1 MKTKGKA
8 WHLVVTVL
16 LILAFVYTAFFG
28 VSAKYGDVTTT
39 YIKGAK
45 DIRFGVDIKGG
56 VNVTFVP
63 SEDYDAT
70 EEQLEAAQLVIENR
84 LVALN
89 VTDYELYVDP
99 SSDSLILEFPWQ
111 SGETDF
117 DPEAAIEEI
126 GTTAYL
132 TFREGSSA
140 DGDLILDGSMIESAA
155 AQYGPVT
162 SGGASEYY
170 VSLKFT
176 DEGAKAFGE
185 ATTRLAASN
194 GTISIWLDDE
204 NVSTATVNA
213 AITDGEAII
222 TSSASNPFT
231 QDAVV
236 KMARQINSGAL
247 PFALK
252 VDSYSTVSPSLGEN
266 SLSAMVLAG
275 VIAFA
280 LIVVF
285 MTVLYRLPG
294 FLACIALAGQVAA
307 TLAFVSG
314 YFSVFESFTLTLP
327 GIAGIILAIGMG
339 VDANVITAERIKE
352 ELKNGKSLDG
362 ALKSGF
368 ARGLTPIIDGNVTI
382 VIVAIVLMGAFGP
395 SDGLFA
401 KALHFVFFAFGPST
415 AGTIYAF
422 GYTLLTGVLLNFV
435 FGVFATR
442 VMIRG
447 AASIKALRNPWL
459 YGAAKLGKDETEKK
473 QINFVGLRKK
483 FLVFS
488 SCLMAAIV
496 LCAVVFGV
504 HLDTEFTGGAMITL
518 SYDGSFEM
526 AQVQQTASDA
536 LENTG
541 LTPIIDGNVTIVIVA
556 IVLMGAFGPSDGLF
570 AKALHFVFFA
580 FGPSTAGT
588 IYAFG
593 YTLLTGVLLNFVFG
607 VFATRVMIRG
617 AASIKALRNPW
628 LYGAVKPGKEVKEK
642 KPIDFVGLRK
652 RFLTISTCLMA
663 AIILCA
669 AVFGVR
675 LDTEFTGGAMITLSY
690 QGEISTSEVQ
700 KTASTALENN
710 GLTLQT
716 GENVATGEQTLKI
729 SMPGNETVTTDQV
742 ENLLTSL
749 NEQYPDNAFAQLS
762 LSNVSAAM
770 GTKFLQKSLVAVV
783 FSLLLILLYIGFRFK
798 KIGGLTGGLMAVL
811 ALLNDLMVVFGT
823 FVLLRTPL
831 DGNFIAAMLTILGYS
846 INDTVVVYDRIREN
860 RALMGKKTPF
870 EELVNH
876 SVNQSAR
883 RTIITTVTTV
893 MALGVMCVVSKLYGL
908 DSIFTFAFP
917 LMMGML
923 SGVYTSLC
931 VSTSAWVLWNDRKSK
946 KAETKKA

>member
-117 DPEAAIEEI
+117 DPESAIEEI

-266 SLSAMVLAG
+266 GLSAMVLAG

-314 YFSVFESFTLTLP
+314 YFPVFESFTLTLP

-473 QINFVGLRKK
+473 QVNFVGLRKK

-541 LTPIIDGNVTIVIVA
+541 LT
-556 IVLMGAFGPSDGLF
+556 
-570 AKALHFVFFA
+570 
-580 FGPSTAGT
+580 
-588 IYAFG
+588 
-593 YTLLTGVLLNFVFG
+593 
-607 VFATRVMIRG
+607 
-617 AASIKALRNPW
+617 
-628 LYGAVKPGKEVKEK
+628 
-642 KPIDFVGLRK
+642 
-652 RFLTISTCLMA
+652 
-663 AIILCA
+663 
-669 AVFGVR
+669 
-675 LDTEFTGGAMITLSY
+675 
-690 QGEISTSEVQ
+690 
-700 KTASTALENN
+700 
-710 GLTLQT
+710 LQT
-716 GENVATGEQTLKI
+716 GENVATGDQTLKI
-729 SMPGNETVTTDQV
+729 SMPGTETVTTDQV
-742 ENLLTSL
+742 EALLDSL
-749 NEQYPDNAFAQLS
+749 NETYPDNNFAQLS

-783 FSLLLILLYIGFRFK
+783 FALVLILLYIALRFK
-798 KIGGLTGGLMAVL
+798 NIGGLTGGMMAVL
-811 ALLNDLMVVFGT
+811 ALVNDLMVVFGT

-860 RALMGKKTPF
+860 RALMGKKASF
-870 EELVNH
+870 EELVNR

-883 RTIITTVTTV
+883 RTLITTITTV
-893 MALGVMCVVSKLYGL
+893 MALGVLCIVAKLYGL

-917 LMMGML
+917 LMMGMI

-931 VSTSAWVLWNDRKSK
+931 VSTSAWMLWSERSPKSGK
-946 KAETKKA
+946 KA

>member
-117 DPEAAIEEI
+117 DPESAIQEI

-314 YFSVFESFTLTLP
+314 YFPVFESFTLTLP

-352 ELKNGKSLDG
+352 ELRSGKSLDG

-526 AQVQQTASDA
+526 AQVQQTASNA
-536 LENTG
+536 LENT
-541 LTPIIDGNVTIVIVA
+541 
-556 IVLMGAFGPSDGLF
+556 
-570 AKALHFVFFA
+570 
-580 FGPSTAGT
+580 
-588 IYAFG
+588 
-593 YTLLTGVLLNFVFG
+593 
-607 VFATRVMIRG
+607 
-617 AASIKALRNPW
+617 
-628 LYGAVKPGKEVKEK
+628 
-642 KPIDFVGLRK
+642 
-652 RFLTISTCLMA
+652 
-663 AIILCA
+663 
-669 AVFGVR
+669 
-675 LDTEFTGGAMITLSY
+675 
-690 QGEISTSEVQ
+690 
-700 KTASTALENN
+700 

-716 GENVATGEQTLKI
+716 GENVATGDQTLKI
-729 SMPGNETVTTDQV
+729 SMPGTETVTTDQV
-742 ENLLTSL
+742 EALLGSL
-749 NEQYPDNAFAQLS
+749 NETYPDNNFAQLS

-783 FSLLLILLYIGFRFK
+783 FALVLILLYIALRFK
-798 KIGGLTGGLMAVL
+798 NIGGLTGGMMAVL
-811 ALLNDLMVVFGT
+811 ALVNDLMVVFGT

-860 RALMGKKTPF
+860 RALMGKKASF
-870 EELVNH
+870 EELVNR

-883 RTIITTVTTV
+883 RTLITTITTV
-893 MALGVMCVVSKLYGL
+893 MALGVLCIVAKLYGL

-917 LMMGML
+917 LMMGMI

-931 VSTSAWVLWNDRKSK
+931 VSTSAWMLWSERSPKSGK
-946 KAETKKA
+946 KA

>member
-8 WHLVVTVL
+8 WQLVLSVVL
-16 LILAFVYTAFFG
+16 IAAFVYTAFFG
-28 VSAKYGDVTTT
+28 VAVKYGDVTTT
-39 YIKGAK
+39 YLKGAK

-63 SEDYDAT
+63 SDGYDAT
-70 EEQLEAAQLVIENR
+70 DEQLEAAQLVIENR

-89 VTDYELYVDP
+89 ITDYELYVDTDA
-99 SSDSLILEFPWQ
+99 DSLILEFPWQ

-117 DPEAAIEEI
+117 DPEAAIQEI

-140 DGDLILDGSMIESAA
+140 DGELILDGSQVQSAA
-155 AQYGPVT
+155 AQYGPV
-162 SGGASEYY
+162 SGSSSEYY
-170 VSLKFT
+170 VALTFT
-176 DEGAKAFGE
+176 DEGAKAFGD
-185 ATTRLAASN
+185 ATTKLYQSN

-213 AITDGEAII
+213 AITDGKAII

-236 KMARQINSGAL
+236 KMARQINSGSL
-247 PFALK
+247 PFALS
-252 VDSYSTVSPSLGEN
+252 VDSYSTISPSLGEN
-266 SLSAMVLAG
+266 SLAAMVLAG
-275 VIAFA
+275 LIAFA
-280 LIVVF
+280 LIVVL
-285 MTVLYRLPG
+285 MTTLYRLPG

-314 YFSVFESFTLTLP
+314 YFPVFESFTLTLP

-352 ELKNGKSLDG
+352 ELRSGKSLDG

-459 YGAAKLGKDETEKK
+459 YGADKKAPAEKK
-473 QINFVGLRKK
+473 PVDFVSLRKR
-483 FLVFS
+483 FLTIS
-488 SCLMAAIV
+488 GCLMAAIV
-496 LCAVVFGV
+496 LCAV
-504 HLDTEFTGGAMITL
+504 
-518 SYDGSFEM
+518 
-526 AQVQQTASDA
+526 
-536 LENTG
+536 
-541 LTPIIDGNVTIVIVA
+541 
-556 IVLMGAFGPSDGLF
+556 
-570 AKALHFVFFA
+570 
-580 FGPSTAGT
+580 
-588 IYAFG
+588 
-593 YTLLTGVLLNFVFG
+593 
-607 VFATRVMIRG
+607 
-617 AASIKALRNPW
+617 
-628 LYGAVKPGKEVKEK
+628 
-642 KPIDFVGLRK
+642 
-652 RFLTISTCLMA
+652 
-663 AIILCA
+663 
-669 AVFGVR
+669 VFGVR
-675 LDTEFTGGAMITLSY
+675 LDTEFTGGAMITLRYEDSFNL
-690 QGEISTSEVQ
+690 SDVQ
-700 KTASTALENN
+700 ATAAEAL
-710 GLTLQT
+710 GSKDLTLQT

-729 SMPGNETVTTDQV
+729 SMPGTETVTTDEVQT
-742 ENLLTSL
+742 LLDSL
-749 NEQYPDNAFAQLS
+749 NEQYPENAFAQLS

-770 GTKFLQKSLVAVV
+770 GTKFLQKSLVAVIFALAV
-783 FSLLLILLYIGFRFK
+783 ILLYIAFRFK
-798 KIGGLTGGLMAVL
+798 NIGGLTGGMMAVL

-860 RALMGKKTPF
+860 RTLMGKKATF

-893 MALGVMCVVSKLYGL
+893 MALAVMCIISKLYGL

-931 VSTSAWVLWNDRKSK
+931 VSTSAWVLWTERKQK
-946 KAETKKA
+946 KN

>member
-117 DPEAAIEEI
+117 DPESAIEEI

-132 TFREGSSA
+132 TFREGSSK
-140 DGDLILDGSMIESAA
+140 DGQLILDGSMIESAA

-314 YFSVFESFTLTLP
+314 YFPVFESFTLTLP

-541 LTPIIDGNVTIVIVA
+541 LT
-556 IVLMGAFGPSDGLF
+556 
-570 AKALHFVFFA
+570 
-580 FGPSTAGT
+580 
-588 IYAFG
+588 
-593 YTLLTGVLLNFVFG
+593 
-607 VFATRVMIRG
+607 
-617 AASIKALRNPW
+617 
-628 LYGAVKPGKEVKEK
+628 
-642 KPIDFVGLRK
+642 
-652 RFLTISTCLMA
+652 
-663 AIILCA
+663 
-669 AVFGVR
+669 
-675 LDTEFTGGAMITLSY
+675 
-690 QGEISTSEVQ
+690 
-700 KTASTALENN
+700 
-710 GLTLQT
+710 LQT
-716 GENVATGEQTLKI
+716 GENVATGDQTLKI
-729 SMPGNETVTTDQV
+729 SMPGTETVTTDQV
-742 ENLLTSL
+742 EALLDSL
-749 NEQYPDNAFAQLS
+749 NETYPDNNFAQLS

-783 FSLLLILLYIGFRFK
+783 FALVLILLYIALRFK
-798 KIGGLTGGLMAVL
+798 NIGGLTGGMMAVL
-811 ALLNDLMVVFGT
+811 ALVNDLMVVFGT
-823 FVLLRTPL
+823 FVLLRTAL

-860 RALMGKKTPF
+860 RTLMGKKASF

-883 RTIITTVTTV
+883 RTLITTITTV
-893 MALGVMCVVSKLYGL
+893 MALGVMCIVAKLYGL

-917 LMMGML
+917 LMMGMI

-931 VSTSAWVLWNDRKSK
+931 VSTSAWVLWSERKPK
-946 KAETKKA
+946 TKA

>member
-8 WHLVVTVL
+8 WHLVAAVL
-16 LILAFVYTAFFG
+16 LIAVFVYTAFFG
-28 VSAKYGDVTTT
+28 VYAKYGDTTTT

-63 SEDYDAT
+63 SDGYDAT

-89 VTDYELYVDP
+89 VTDYELYVDNN
-99 SSDSLILEFPWQ
+99 SDSLILEFPWQ

-117 DPEAAIEEI
+117 DPEAAIDEI

-140 DGDLILDGSMIESAA
+140 DGELILDGSMIESAA

-162 SGGASEYY
+162 SGGASEYF

-176 DEGAKAFGE
+176 DDGAKAFGD
-185 ATTRLAASN
+185 ATTRLAASK

-204 NVSTATVNA
+204 NVSTATVNS
-213 AITDGEAII
+213 AITDGSAII

-231 QDAVV
+231 QEQVI

-247 PFALK
+247 PFALT

-275 VIAFA
+275 LIAFA

-285 MTVLYRLPG
+285 MTILYRLPG
-294 FLACIALAGQVAA
+294 FLACMALAGQVAA

-314 YFSVFESFTLTLP
+314 YFPVFESFTMTLP

-382 VIVAIVLMGAFGP
+382 VIVAVVLMGAFGP

-459 YGAAKLGKDETEKK
+459 YGAEKPGKKTAEKK
-473 QINFVGLRKK
+473 PIDFVGLRKR
-483 FLVFS
+483 FLTIS
-488 SCLMAAIV
+488 TCLMAAIV

-518 SYDGSFEM
+518 SYEGSFT
-526 AQVQQTASDA
+526 TAD
-536 LENTG
+536 
-541 LTPIIDGNVTIVIVA
+541 
-556 IVLMGAFGPSDGLF
+556 
-570 AKALHFVFFA
+570 
-580 FGPSTAGT
+580 
-588 IYAFG
+588 
-593 YTLLTGVLLNFVFG
+593 
-607 VFATRVMIRG
+607 
-617 AASIKALRNPW
+617 
-628 LYGAVKPGKEVKEK
+628 
-642 KPIDFVGLRK
+642 
-652 RFLTISTCLMA
+652 
-663 AIILCA
+663 
-669 AVFGVR
+669 
-675 LDTEFTGGAMITLSY
+675 
-690 QGEISTSEVQ
+690 VQ
-700 KTASTALENN
+700 KTASAALDST

-716 GENVATGEQTLKI
+716 GENVATGDQTLKI
-729 SMPGNETVTTDQV
+729 SMPGTETVTTEQV
-742 ENLLTSL
+742 ADLLDSL
-749 NEQYPDNAFAQLS
+749 NESYPENHFEQLS

-770 GTKFLQKSLVAVV
+770 GIKFLQKSLVAVV
-783 FSLLLILLYIGFRFK
+783 FALVLILLYIALRFK
-798 KIGGLTGGLMAVL
+798 NIGGLTGGMMAVL
-811 ALLNDLMVVFGT
+811 ALVNDLMVVFGT

-860 RALMGKKTPF
+860 RTLMGKKAPF
-870 EELVNH
+870 EELVNR

-883 RTIITTVTTV
+883 RTLITTITTV
-893 MALGVMCVVSKLYGL
+893 MALGVMCVVAKLYGL

-917 LMMGML
+917 LMMGMI

-931 VSTSAWVLWNDRKSK
+931 VSTSAWVLWSERKPK
-946 KAETKKA
+946 TKA

>member
-8 WHLVVTVL
+8 WQLVLTVL
-16 LILAFVYTAFFG
+16 LIAAFVYTAFFG
-28 VSAKYGDVTTT
+28 VAVKYGDVTTT

-63 SEDYDAT
+63 SDGYDAT
-70 EEQLEAAQLVIENR
+70 DDQLEAAQLVIENR

-89 VTDYELYVDP
+89 VTDYELYVDNN
-99 SSDSLILEFPWQ
+99 SDSLILEFPWQ
-111 SGETDF
+111 SGETEF

-140 DGDLILDGSMIESAA
+140 DGELVLDGSMVESAA
-155 AQYGPVT
+155 AQYGPVNG
-162 SGGASEYY
+162 SSSEYY
-170 VSLKFT
+170 VALKFT
-176 DEGAKAFGE
+176 DEGAKAFGD
-185 ATTRLAASN
+185 ATTRLYQTG

-280 LIVVF
+280 LIVVL
-285 MTVLYRLPG
+285 MTALYRLPG

-314 YFSVFESFTLTLP
+314 YFPVFESFTLTLP

-352 ELKNGKSLDG
+352 ELRSGKSLDG

-395 SDGLFA
+395 SDGFFA

-435 FGVFATR
+435 FGIFATR
-442 VMIRG
+442 TMIRG
-447 AASIKALRNPWL
+447 AAAIKALRDPRL
-459 YGAAKLGKDETEKK
+459 YGADAPGKTPAEKK
-473 QINFVGLRKK
+473 QVNFVGLRKR
-483 FLVFS
+483 FLTFS
-488 SCLMAAIV
+488 ACLMAAIV
-496 LCAVVFGV
+496 LCAVVLGV

-518 SYDGSFEM
+518 SYENSFEM
-526 AQVQQTASDA
+526 SAVQKTASDA
-536 LENTG
+536 LG
-541 LTPIIDGNVTIVIVA
+541 
-556 IVLMGAFGPSDGLF
+556 S
-570 AKALHFVFFA
+570 
-580 FGPSTAGT
+580 
-588 IYAFG
+588 
-593 YTLLTGVLLNFVFG
+593 
-607 VFATRVMIRG
+607 
-617 AASIKALRNPW
+617 
-628 LYGAVKPGKEVKEK
+628 
-642 KPIDFVGLRK
+642 
-652 RFLTISTCLMA
+652 
-663 AIILCA
+663 
-669 AVFGVR
+669 
-675 LDTEFTGGAMITLSY
+675 
-690 QGEISTSEVQ
+690 
-700 KTASTALENN
+700 N

-729 SMPGNETVTTDQV
+729 SMPGTETVTTDEVQT
-742 ENLLTSL
+742 LLDSL
-749 NEQYPDNAFAQLS
+749 NESCPDNSFAQLS

-783 FSLLLILLYIGFRFK
+783 FALVLILAYIAYRFK
-798 KIGGLTGGLMAVL
+798 NIGGLTGGMMAVL

-823 FVLLRTPL
+823 FVLLRAPL

-860 RALMGKKTPF
+860 RGLLGKKASF

-893 MALGVMCVVSKLYGL
+893 MALGVMCIVSKLYGL

-931 VSTSAWVLWNDRKSK
+931 VSTSAWVAWSERKN
-946 KAETKKA
+946 TKKN

>member
-117 DPEAAIEEI
+117 DPESAIQEI

-314 YFSVFESFTLTLP
+314 YFPVFESFTLTLP

-526 AQVQQTASDA
+526 AQVQQTASNA
-536 LENTG
+536 LENT
-541 LTPIIDGNVTIVIVA
+541 
-556 IVLMGAFGPSDGLF
+556 
-570 AKALHFVFFA
+570 
-580 FGPSTAGT
+580 
-588 IYAFG
+588 
-593 YTLLTGVLLNFVFG
+593 
-607 VFATRVMIRG
+607 
-617 AASIKALRNPW
+617 
-628 LYGAVKPGKEVKEK
+628 
-642 KPIDFVGLRK
+642 
-652 RFLTISTCLMA
+652 
-663 AIILCA
+663 
-669 AVFGVR
+669 
-675 LDTEFTGGAMITLSY
+675 
-690 QGEISTSEVQ
+690 
-700 KTASTALENN
+700 

-716 GENVATGEQTLKI
+716 GENVATGDQTLKI
-729 SMPGNETVTTDQV
+729 SMPGTETVTTDQV
-742 ENLLTSL
+742 EALLDSL
-749 NEQYPDNAFAQLS
+749 NETYPDNNFAQLS

-798 KIGGLTGGLMAVL
+798 KIGGMTGGLMAVL

-860 RALMGKKTPF
+860 RALMGKKASF
-870 EELVNH
+870 EELVNR

-883 RTIITTVTTV
+883 RTLITTITTV
-893 MALGVMCVVSKLYGL
+893 MALGVLCIVAKLYGL

-917 LMMGML
+917 LMMGMI

-931 VSTSAWVLWNDRKSK
+931 VSTSAWMLWSERSPKSGK
-946 KAETKKA
+946 KA

>member
-8 WHLVVTVL
+8 WHLVAAVL
-16 LILAFVYTAFFG
+16 LIAVFVYTAFFG
-28 VSAKYGDVTTT
+28 VYAKYGDTTTT

-63 SEDYDAT
+63 SDGYDAT

-89 VTDYELYVDP
+89 VTDYELYVDNN
-99 SSDSLILEFPWQ
+99 SDSLILEFPWQ

-117 DPEAAIEEI
+117 DPEAAIDEI

-140 DGDLILDGSMIESAA
+140 DGELILDGSMIESAA

-162 SGGASEYY
+162 SGGASEYF

-176 DEGAKAFGE
+176 DDGAKAFGD
-185 ATTRLAASN
+185 ATTRLAASK

-204 NVSTATVNA
+204 NVSTATVNT
-213 AITDGEAII
+213 AITDGSAII

-231 QDAVV
+231 QEQVV

-247 PFALK
+247 PFALT

-275 VIAFA
+275 LIAFA

-285 MTVLYRLPG
+285 MTILYRLPG
-294 FLACIALAGQVAA
+294 FLACMALAGQVAA

-314 YFSVFESFTLTLP
+314 YFPVFESFTMTLP

-459 YGAAKLGKDETEKK
+459 YGAEKPGKEKAEKK
-473 QINFVGLRKK
+473 PIDFVGLRKR
-483 FLVFS
+483 FLTIS
-488 SCLMAAIV
+488 TCLMAAIV

-518 SYDGSFEM
+518 SYEGSFT
-526 AQVQQTASDA
+526 TAD
-536 LENTG
+536 
-541 LTPIIDGNVTIVIVA
+541 
-556 IVLMGAFGPSDGLF
+556 
-570 AKALHFVFFA
+570 
-580 FGPSTAGT
+580 
-588 IYAFG
+588 
-593 YTLLTGVLLNFVFG
+593 
-607 VFATRVMIRG
+607 
-617 AASIKALRNPW
+617 
-628 LYGAVKPGKEVKEK
+628 VK
-642 KPIDFVGLRK
+642 
-652 RFLTISTCLMA
+652 
-663 AIILCA
+663 
-669 AVFGVR
+669 
-675 LDTEFTGGAMITLSY
+675 
-690 QGEISTSEVQ
+690 
-700 KTASTALENN
+700 KTASAALDST

-716 GENVATGEQTLKI
+716 GENVATGDQTLKI
-729 SMPGNETVTTDQV
+729 SMPGTETVTTEQV
-742 ENLLTSL
+742 ADLLDSL
-749 NEQYPDNAFAQLS
+749 NESYPENHFEQLS

-770 GTKFLQKSLVAVV
+770 GIKFLQKSLVAVV
-783 FSLLLILLYIGFRFK
+783 FALVLILLYIALRFK
-798 KIGGLTGGLMAVL
+798 NIGGLTGGMMAVL
-811 ALLNDLMVVFGT
+811 ALVNDLMVVFGT

-860 RALMGKKTPF
+860 RTLMGKKASF
-870 EELVNH
+870 EELVNR

-883 RTIITTVTTV
+883 RTLITTITTV
-893 MALGVMCVVSKLYGL
+893 MALGVMCVVAKLYGL

-917 LMMGML
+917 LMMGMI

-931 VSTSAWVLWNDRKSK
+931 VSTSAWVLWSERKPK
-946 KAETKKA
+946 TKA

>member
-1 MKTKGKA
+1 
-8 WHLVVTVL
+8 
-16 LILAFVYTAFFG
+16 
-28 VSAKYGDVTTT
+28 
-39 YIKGAK
+39 
-45 DIRFGVDIKGG
+45 
-56 VNVTFVP
+56 
-63 SEDYDAT
+63 
-70 EEQLEAAQLVIENR
+70 
-84 LVALN
+84 
-89 VTDYELYVDP
+89 
-99 SSDSLILEFPWQ
+99 
-111 SGETDF
+111 
-117 DPEAAIEEI
+117 
-126 GTTAYL
+126 
-132 TFREGSSA
+132 
-140 DGDLILDGSMIESAA
+140 
-155 AQYGPVT
+155 
-162 SGGASEYY
+162 
-170 VSLKFT
+170 
-176 DEGAKAFGE
+176 
-185 ATTRLAASN
+185 
-194 GTISIWLDDE
+194 
-204 NVSTATVNA
+204 
-213 AITDGEAII
+213 
-222 TSSASNPFT
+222 
-231 QDAVV
+231 
-236 KMARQINSGAL
+236 
-247 PFALK
+247 
-252 VDSYSTVSPSLGEN
+252 
-266 SLSAMVLAG
+266 
-275 VIAFA
+275 
-280 LIVVF
+280 
-285 MTVLYRLPG
+285 
-294 FLACIALAGQVAA
+294 
-307 TLAFVSG
+307 
-314 YFSVFESFTLTLP
+314 
-327 GIAGIILAIGMG
+327 
-339 VDANVITAERIKE
+339 
-352 ELKNGKSLDG
+352 
-362 ALKSGF
+362 
-368 ARGLTPIIDGNVTI
+368 
-382 VIVAIVLMGAFGP
+382 
-395 SDGLFA
+395 
-401 KALHFVFFAFGPST
+401 
-415 AGTIYAF
+415 
-422 GYTLLTGVLLNFV
+422 
-435 FGVFATR
+435 
-442 VMIRG
+442 
-447 AASIKALRNPWL
+447 
-459 YGAAKLGKDETEKK
+459 
-473 QINFVGLRKK
+473 
-483 FLVFS
+483 
-488 SCLMAAIV
+488 
-496 LCAVVFGV
+496 
-504 HLDTEFTGGAMITL
+504 
-518 SYDGSFEM
+518 
-526 AQVQQTASDA
+526 
-536 LENTG
+536 
-541 LTPIIDGNVTIVIVA
+541 
-556 IVLMGAFGPSDGLF
+556 
-570 AKALHFVFFA
+570 
-580 FGPSTAGT
+580 
-588 IYAFG
+588 
-593 YTLLTGVLLNFVFG
+593 
-607 VFATRVMIRG
+607 MIRG

-642 KPIDFVGLRK
+642 KPIDLVGLRK

>member
-8 WHLVVTVL
+8 WHLVAAVL
-16 LILAFVYTAFFG
+16 LIAVFVYTAFFG
-28 VSAKYGDVTTT
+28 VYAKYGDTTTT

-63 SEDYDAT
+63 SDGYDAT

-89 VTDYELYVDP
+89 VTDYELYVDNT
-99 SSDSLILEFPWQ
+99 SDSLILEFPWQ

-117 DPEAAIEEI
+117 DPEAAIDEI

-140 DGDLILDGSMIESAA
+140 DGELILDGSMIESAA

-162 SGGASEYY
+162 SGGASEYF

-176 DEGAKAFGE
+176 DDGAKAFGD
-185 ATTRLAASN
+185 ATTRLAASK

-204 NVSTATVNA
+204 NVSTATVNT
-213 AITDGEAII
+213 AITDGSAII

-231 QDAVV
+231 QEQVV

-247 PFALK
+247 PFALT

-275 VIAFA
+275 LIAFA

-285 MTVLYRLPG
+285 MTILYRLPG
-294 FLACIALAGQVAA
+294 FLACMALAGQVAA

-314 YFSVFESFTLTLP
+314 YFPVFESFTMTLP

-459 YGAAKLGKDETEKK
+459 YGAEKPGKEKAEKK
-473 QINFVGLRKK
+473 PIDFVGLRKR
-483 FLVFS
+483 FLTIS
-488 SCLMAAIV
+488 TCLMAAIV

-518 SYDGSFEM
+518 SYEGSFT
-526 AQVQQTASDA
+526 TAD
-536 LENTG
+536 
-541 LTPIIDGNVTIVIVA
+541 
-556 IVLMGAFGPSDGLF
+556 
-570 AKALHFVFFA
+570 
-580 FGPSTAGT
+580 
-588 IYAFG
+588 
-593 YTLLTGVLLNFVFG
+593 
-607 VFATRVMIRG
+607 
-617 AASIKALRNPW
+617 
-628 LYGAVKPGKEVKEK
+628 
-642 KPIDFVGLRK
+642 
-652 RFLTISTCLMA
+652 
-663 AIILCA
+663 
-669 AVFGVR
+669 
-675 LDTEFTGGAMITLSY
+675 
-690 QGEISTSEVQ
+690 VQ
-700 KTASTALENN
+700 KTASAALDST

-716 GENVATGEQTLKI
+716 GENVATGDQTLKI
-729 SMPGNETVTTDQV
+729 SMPGTETVTTEQV
-742 ENLLTSL
+742 ADLLDSL
-749 NEQYPDNAFAQLS
+749 NESYPENHFEQLS

-770 GTKFLQKSLVAVV
+770 GIKFLQKSLVAVV
-783 FSLLLILLYIGFRFK
+783 FALVLILLYIALRFK
-798 KIGGLTGGLMAVL
+798 NIGGLTGGMMAVL
-811 ALLNDLMVVFGT
+811 ALVNDLMVVFGT
-823 FVLLRTPL
+823 FVLLRTAL

-860 RALMGKKTPF
+860 RTLMGKKASF

-883 RTIITTVTTV
+883 RTLITTITTV
-893 MALGVMCVVSKLYGL
+893 MALGVMCIVAKLYGL

-917 LMMGML
+917 LMMGMI

-931 VSTSAWVLWNDRKSK
+931 VSTSAWVLWSERKPK
-946 KAETKKA
+946 TKA

>member
-8 WHLVVTVL
+8 WHLVLTVL
-16 LILAFVYTAFFG
+16 LIAAFVYTAFFG
-28 VSAKYGDVTTT
+28 VYAKYGDVTKT
-39 YIKGAK
+39 YIKGAQ

-63 SEDYDAT
+63 SDGYDAT

-89 VTDYELYVDP
+89 VTDYELYVDNN
-99 SSDSLILEFPWQ
+99 SDSLILEFPWQ

-117 DPEAAIEEI
+117 DPESAIQEI

-140 DGDLILDGSMIESAA
+140 DGELILDGSKIESAA
-155 AQYGPVT
+155 AQYGPV
-162 SGGASEYY
+162 SNGGASEYY

-176 DEGAKAFGE
+176 DDGAKAFGD
-185 ATTRLAASN
+185 ATTALAASN

-204 NVSTATVNA
+204 NVSTATVNT
-213 AITDGEAII
+213 AITDGSAII

-231 QDAVV
+231 QEQVV

-247 PFALK
+247 PFALT

-275 VIAFA
+275 LIAFA

-314 YFSVFESFTLTLP
+314 YFPVFESFTLTLP

-483 FLVFS
+483 FLLFS
-488 SCLMAAIV
+488 SCLMATIV

-541 LTPIIDGNVTIVIVA
+541 LT
-556 IVLMGAFGPSDGLF
+556 
-570 AKALHFVFFA
+570 
-580 FGPSTAGT
+580 
-588 IYAFG
+588 
-593 YTLLTGVLLNFVFG
+593 
-607 VFATRVMIRG
+607 
-617 AASIKALRNPW
+617 
-628 LYGAVKPGKEVKEK
+628 
-642 KPIDFVGLRK
+642 
-652 RFLTISTCLMA
+652 
-663 AIILCA
+663 
-669 AVFGVR
+669 
-675 LDTEFTGGAMITLSY
+675 
-690 QGEISTSEVQ
+690 
-700 KTASTALENN
+700 
-710 GLTLQT
+710 LQT
-716 GENVATGEQTLKI
+716 GENVATGDQTLKI
-729 SMPGNETVTTDQV
+729 SMPGTETVTTDQV
-742 ENLLTSL
+742 EALLDSL
-749 NEQYPDNAFAQLS
+749 NETYPDNNFAQLS

-783 FSLLLILLYIGFRFK
+783 FALVLILLYIALRFK
-798 KIGGLTGGLMAVL
+798 NIGGLTGGMMAVL
-811 ALLNDLMVVFGT
+811 ALVNDLMVVFGT

-860 RALMGKKTPF
+860 RALMGKKASF
-870 EELVNH
+870 EELVNR

-883 RTIITTVTTV
+883 RTLITTITTV
-893 MALGVMCVVSKLYGL
+893 MALGVLCIVAKLYGL

-917 LMMGML
+917 LMMGMI

-931 VSTSAWVLWNDRKSK
+931 VSTSAWMLWSERSPKSGK
-946 KAETKKA
+946 KA

>member
-8 WHLVVTVL
+8 WQLVLTVL
-16 LILAFVYTAFFG
+16 LIAAFVYTAFFG
-28 VSAKYGDVTTT
+28 VAVKYGDVTTT

-63 SEDYDAT
+63 SDGYDAT
-70 EEQLEAAQLVIENR
+70 DDQLEAAQLVIENR

-89 VTDYELYVDP
+89 VTDYELYVDNN
-99 SSDSLILEFPWQ
+99 SDSLILEFPWQ
-111 SGETDF
+111 SGETEF

-140 DGDLILDGSMIESAA
+140 DGELVLDGSMVESAA
-155 AQYGPVT
+155 AQYGPVNG
-162 SGGASEYY
+162 SSSEYY
-170 VSLKFT
+170 VALKFT
-176 DEGAKAFGE
+176 DEGAKAFGD
-185 ATTRLAASN
+185 ATTRLYQTG

-204 NVSTATVNA
+204 NVSTASVNA
-213 AITDGEAII
+213 AITDGSAII
-222 TSSASNPFT
+222 TSSASSPFT
-231 QDAVV
+231 QEDVV
-236 KMARQINSGAL
+236 KMARQINSGSL
-247 PFALK
+247 PFALT
-252 VDSYSTVSPSLGEN
+252 VDSYSTISPSLGEN

-280 LIVVF
+280 LIMVL
-285 MTVLYRLPG
+285 MTALYRLPG

-314 YFSVFESFTLTLP
+314 YFPVFESFTLTLP

-352 ELKNGKSLDG
+352 ELRSGKSLDG

-395 SDGLFA
+395 SDGFFA

-435 FGVFATR
+435 FGIFATR
-442 VMIRG
+442 TMIRG
-447 AASIKALRNPWL
+447 AASIKALRDPRL
-459 YGAAKLGKDETEKK
+459 YGADAPGKTPAEKK
-473 QINFVGLRKK
+473 QVNFVGLRKR
-483 FLVFS
+483 FLTFS
-488 SCLMAAIV
+488 ACLMAAIV
-496 LCAVVFGV
+496 LCAVVLGV

-518 SYDGSFEM
+518 SYENSFEM
-526 AQVQQTASDA
+526 SA
-536 LENTG
+536 
-541 LTPIIDGNVTIVIVA
+541 
-556 IVLMGAFGPSDGLF
+556 
-570 AKALHFVFFA
+570 
-580 FGPSTAGT
+580 
-588 IYAFG
+588 
-593 YTLLTGVLLNFVFG
+593 
-607 VFATRVMIRG
+607 
-617 AASIKALRNPW
+617 
-628 LYGAVKPGKEVKEK
+628 
-642 KPIDFVGLRK
+642 
-652 RFLTISTCLMA
+652 
-663 AIILCA
+663 
-669 AVFGVR
+669 
-675 LDTEFTGGAMITLSY
+675 
-690 QGEISTSEVQ
+690 VQ
-700 KTASTALENN
+700 KTASEALGSN

-729 SMPGNETVTTDQV
+729 SMPGTETVTTDEVQT
-742 ENLLTSL
+742 LLDSL
-749 NEQYPDNAFAQLS
+749 NESYPDNSFAQLS

-783 FSLLLILLYIGFRFK
+783 FALVLILAYIAYRFK
-798 KIGGLTGGLMAVL
+798 KIGGLTGGMMAVL

-823 FVLLRTPL
+823 FVLLRAPL

-860 RALMGKKTPF
+860 RGLLGKKASF

-876 SVNQSAR
+876 SVNPPYHHHHRHYGDGSGCDVHRLQAVRSGQHLHLCFPPDDGHAQR
-883 RTIITTVTTV
+883 RVHFAV
-893 MALGVMCVVSKLYGL
+893 CLHFRMGGLERAQKRKEKLSFYP
-908 DSIFTFAFP
+908 DAN
-917 LMMGML
+917 L
-923 SGVYTSLC
+923 S
-931 VSTSAWVLWNDRKSK
+931 
-946 KAETKKA
+946 

>member
-8 WHLVVTVL
+8 WQLILTVL
-16 LILAFVYTAFFG
+16 VIAAFVYTAFFG
-28 VSAKYGDVTTT
+28 VAVKYGDVTTT

-63 SEDYDAT
+63 SDGYDAT
-70 EEQLEAAQLVIENR
+70 DDQLEAAQLVIENR

-89 VTDYELYVDP
+89 VTDYELYVDNN
-99 SSDSLILEFPWQ
+99 SDSLILEFPWQ
-111 SGETDF
+111 SGETEF

-140 DGDLILDGSMIESAA
+140 DGALVLDGSMVESAA
-155 AQYGPVT
+155 AQYGPVNG
-162 SGGASEYY
+162 SSSEYY
-170 VSLKFT
+170 VALKFT
-176 DEGAKAFGE
+176 DEGAKAFGD
-185 ATTRLAASN
+185 ATTRLYQN
-194 GTISIWLDDE
+194 GGSISIWLDDE
-204 NVSTATVNA
+204 NVSTATVNT
-213 AITDGEAII
+213 AITDGQAII

-247 PFALK
+247 PFALS

-266 SLSAMVLAG
+266 SLGAMVLAG
-275 VIAFA
+275 LIAFA

-314 YFSVFESFTLTLP
+314 YFPVFESFTLTLP

-447 AASIKALRNPWL
+447 AAAIKALRNPWL
-459 YGAAKLGKDETEKK
+459 YGAAKPGQEKAEKK
-473 QINFVGLRKK
+473 PVDFVSLRKK
-483 FLVFS
+483 FLTIS
-488 SCLMAAIV
+488 ACLMAAIL

-518 SYDGSFEM
+518 SYEGSFDQ
-526 AQVQQTASDA
+526 AAVQKTAAAA
-536 LENTG
+536 LENT
-541 LTPIIDGNVTIVIVA
+541 
-556 IVLMGAFGPSDGLF
+556 
-570 AKALHFVFFA
+570 
-580 FGPSTAGT
+580 
-588 IYAFG
+588 
-593 YTLLTGVLLNFVFG
+593 
-607 VFATRVMIRG
+607 
-617 AASIKALRNPW
+617 
-628 LYGAVKPGKEVKEK
+628 
-642 KPIDFVGLRK
+642 
-652 RFLTISTCLMA
+652 
-663 AIILCA
+663 
-669 AVFGVR
+669 
-675 LDTEFTGGAMITLSY
+675 
-690 QGEISTSEVQ
+690 
-700 KTASTALENN
+700 

-716 GENVATGEQTLKI
+716 GENVATGDQTLKI
-729 SMPGNETVTTDQV
+729 SMPGTETVTTEQV
-742 ENLLTSL
+742 ENLLDSL
-749 NEQYPDNAFAQLS
+749 NENYPDNQFTQLS

-770 GTKFLQKSLVAVV
+770 GTKFLQKSLVAVLFALV
-783 FSLLLILLYIGFRFK
+783 LILLYIALRFK
-798 KIGGLTGGLMAVL
+798 NIGGLTGGMMAVL
-811 ALLNDLMVVFGT
+811 ALVNDLMVVFGT
-823 FVLLRTPL
+823 FVLLRTAL

-860 RALMGKKTPF
+860 RALMGKKAGF
-870 EELVNH
+870 EELVNQ

-883 RTIITTVTTV
+883 RTLITTITTV
-893 MALGVMCVVSKLYGL
+893 MALGVMCIVAKLYGL

-917 LMMGML
+917 LMMGMI

-931 VSTSAWVLWNDRKSK
+931 VSTSAWVLWSERRKK
-946 KAETKKA
+946 KD

>member
-8 WHLVVTVL
+8 WQLVLTVL
-16 LILAFVYTAFFG
+16 LIAAFVYTAFFG
-28 VSAKYGDVTTT
+28 VAVKYGDVTTT

-63 SEDYDAT
+63 SDGYDAT
-70 EEQLEAAQLVIENR
+70 DDQLEAAQLVIENR

-89 VTDYELYVDP
+89 VTDYELYVDNN
-99 SSDSLILEFPWQ
+99 SDSLILEFPWQ
-111 SGETDF
+111 SGETNF

-140 DGDLILDGSMIESAA
+140 DGELILDGSMVESAA
-155 AQYGPVT
+155 AQYGPV
-162 SGGASEYY
+162 SGSSSEYY
-170 VSLKFT
+170 VALKFT
-176 DEGAKAFGE
+176 DEGAKAFGD
-185 ATTRLAASN
+185 ATTKLYQSG

-204 NVSTATVNA
+204 NVSTASVNA
-213 AITDGEAII
+213 AITDGQAII

-231 QDAVV
+231 QEDVV
-236 KMARQINSGAL
+236 KMARQINSGSL
-247 PFALK
+247 PFALT

-275 VIAFA
+275 LIAFA
-280 LIVVF
+280 LIVVL
-285 MTVLYRLPG
+285 MTALYRLPG

-314 YFSVFESFTLTLP
+314 YFPVFESFTLTLP

-352 ELKNGKSLDG
+352 ELRSGKSLDG

-459 YGAAKLGKDETEKK
+459 YGADKNAPAEKK
-473 QINFVGLRKK
+473 PINFVSLRKR
-483 FLVFS
+483 FLTIS
-488 SCLMAAIV
+488 ACLMAAIV
-496 LCAVVFGV
+496 LCAVV
-504 HLDTEFTGGAMITL
+504 L
-518 SYDGSFEM
+518 
-526 AQVQQTASDA
+526 
-536 LENTG
+536 
-541 LTPIIDGNVTIVIVA
+541 
-556 IVLMGAFGPSDGLF
+556 
-570 AKALHFVFFA
+570 
-580 FGPSTAGT
+580 
-588 IYAFG
+588 
-593 YTLLTGVLLNFVFG
+593 
-607 VFATRVMIRG
+607 
-617 AASIKALRNPW
+617 
-628 LYGAVKPGKEVKEK
+628 
-642 KPIDFVGLRK
+642 
-652 RFLTISTCLMA
+652 
-663 AIILCA
+663 
-669 AVFGVR
+669 GVR

-690 QGEISTSEVQ
+690 EDSFDLSAVQ
-700 KTASTALENN
+700 KTASAALGSND
-710 GLTLQT
+710 LTLQT

-729 SMPGNETVTTDQV
+729 SMPGTETVTTDEVQT
-742 ENLLTSL
+742 LLDSL
-749 NEQYPDNAFAQLS
+749 NESYPDNSFAQLS

-770 GTKFLQKSLVAVV
+770 GMKFLQKSLVAVV
-783 FSLLLILLYIGFRFK
+783 FALVLILAYIAYRFK
-798 KIGGLTGGLMAVL
+798 RIGGLTGGMMAVL

-823 FVLLRTPL
+823 FVLLRAPL

-860 RALMGKKTPF
+860 RSLLGKKASF

-931 VSTSAWVLWNDRKSK
+931 VSTSAWVVWSERKNAK
-946 KAETKKA
+946 KN

>member
-99 SSDSLILEFPWQ
+99 SSDSMILEFPWQ

-117 DPEAAIEEI
+117 DPESAIQEI

-314 YFSVFESFTLTLP
+314 YFPVFESFTLTLP

-526 AQVQQTASDA
+526 AQVQQTASNA
-536 LENTG
+536 LENT
-541 LTPIIDGNVTIVIVA
+541 
-556 IVLMGAFGPSDGLF
+556 
-570 AKALHFVFFA
+570 
-580 FGPSTAGT
+580 
-588 IYAFG
+588 
-593 YTLLTGVLLNFVFG
+593 
-607 VFATRVMIRG
+607 
-617 AASIKALRNPW
+617 
-628 LYGAVKPGKEVKEK
+628 
-642 KPIDFVGLRK
+642 
-652 RFLTISTCLMA
+652 
-663 AIILCA
+663 
-669 AVFGVR
+669 
-675 LDTEFTGGAMITLSY
+675 
-690 QGEISTSEVQ
+690 
-700 KTASTALENN
+700 

-716 GENVATGEQTLKI
+716 GENVATGVQTLKI
-729 SMPGNETVTTDQV
+729 SMPGTETVTTDQV
-742 ENLLTSL
+742 EALLDSL
-749 NEQYPDNAFAQLS
+749 NETYPDNNFAQLS

-783 FSLLLILLYIGFRFK
+783 FALVLILLYIALRFK
-798 KIGGLTGGLMAVL
+798 NIGGLTGGMMAVL
-811 ALLNDLMVVFGT
+811 ALVNDLMVVFGT

-860 RALMGKKTPF
+860 RALMGKKASF
-870 EELVNH
+870 EELVNR

-883 RTIITTVTTV
+883 RTLITTITTV
-893 MALGVMCVVSKLYGL
+893 MALGVLCIVAKLYGL

-917 LMMGML
+917 LMMGMI

-931 VSTSAWVLWNDRKSK
+931 VSTSAWMLWSERSPKSGK
-946 KAETKKA
+946 KA

>member
-117 DPEAAIEEI
+117 DPESDIQEI

-314 YFSVFESFTLTLP
+314 YFPVFESFTLTLP

-473 QINFVGLRKK
+473 QVNFVGLRKK

-518 SYDGSFEM
+518 SCDGSFEM
-526 AQVQQTASDA
+526 AQVQQTASNA
-536 LENTG
+536 LENT
-541 LTPIIDGNVTIVIVA
+541 
-556 IVLMGAFGPSDGLF
+556 
-570 AKALHFVFFA
+570 
-580 FGPSTAGT
+580 
-588 IYAFG
+588 
-593 YTLLTGVLLNFVFG
+593 
-607 VFATRVMIRG
+607 
-617 AASIKALRNPW
+617 
-628 LYGAVKPGKEVKEK
+628 
-642 KPIDFVGLRK
+642 
-652 RFLTISTCLMA
+652 
-663 AIILCA
+663 
-669 AVFGVR
+669 
-675 LDTEFTGGAMITLSY
+675 
-690 QGEISTSEVQ
+690 
-700 KTASTALENN
+700 

-716 GENVATGEQTLKI
+716 GENVATGDQTLKI
-729 SMPGNETVTTDQV
+729 SMPGTETVTTDQV
-742 ENLLTSL
+742 EALLDSL
-749 NEQYPDNAFAQLS
+749 NETYPDNNFAQLS

-783 FSLLLILLYIGFRFK
+783 FALVLILVYIALRFK
-798 KIGGLTGGLMAVL
+798 NIGGLTGGMMAVL
-811 ALLNDLMVVFGT
+811 ALVNDLMVVFGT

-860 RALMGKKTPF
+860 RALMGKKASF
-870 EELVNH
+870 EELVNR

-883 RTIITTVTTV
+883 RTLITTITTV
-893 MALGVMCVVSKLYGL
+893 MALGVLCIVAKLYGL

-917 LMMGML
+917 LMMGMI

-931 VSTSAWVLWNDRKSK
+931 VSTSAWMLWSERSPKSGK
-946 KAETKKA
+946 KA

>member
-8 WHLVVTVL
+8 WQLVLTVL
-16 LILAFVYTAFFG
+16 LIAAFVYTAFFG
-28 VSAKYGDVTTT
+28 VAVKYGDVTTT

-63 SEDYDAT
+63 SDGYDAT
-70 EEQLEAAQLVIENR
+70 DDQLEAAQLVIENR

-89 VTDYELYVDP
+89 VTDYELYVDNN
-99 SSDSLILEFPWQ
+99 SDSLILEFPWQ
-111 SGETDF
+111 SGETEF

-140 DGDLILDGSMIESAA
+140 DGELVLDGSMVESAA
-155 AQYGPVT
+155 AQYGPVNG
-162 SGGASEYY
+162 SSSEYY
-170 VSLKFT
+170 VALKFT
-176 DEGAKAFGE
+176 DEGAKAFGD
-185 ATTRLAASN
+185 ATTRLYQTG

-204 NVSTATVNA
+204 NVSTASVNS
-213 AITDGEAII
+213 AITDGSAII
-222 TSSASNPFT
+222 TSSASSPFT
-231 QDAVV
+231 QEDVV
-236 KMARQINSGAL
+236 KMARQINSGSL
-247 PFALK
+247 PFALT
-252 VDSYSTVSPSLGEN
+252 VDSYSTISPSLGEN

-280 LIVVF
+280 LIVVL
-285 MTVLYRLPG
+285 MTALYRLPG

-314 YFSVFESFTLTLP
+314 YFPVFESFTLTLP

-352 ELKNGKSLDG
+352 ELRSGKSLDG

-395 SDGLFA
+395 SDGFFA

-435 FGVFATR
+435 FGIFATR
-442 VMIRG
+442 TMIRG
-447 AASIKALRNPWL
+447 AAAIKALRDPRL
-459 YGAAKLGKDETEKK
+459 YGADAPGKTPAEKK
-473 QINFVGLRKK
+473 QVDFVGLRKR
-483 FLVFS
+483 FLTFS
-488 SCLMAAIV
+488 ACLMAAIV
-496 LCAVVFGV
+496 LCAVVLGV

-518 SYDGSFEM
+518 SYENSFEM
-526 AQVQQTASDA
+526 SA
-536 LENTG
+536 
-541 LTPIIDGNVTIVIVA
+541 
-556 IVLMGAFGPSDGLF
+556 
-570 AKALHFVFFA
+570 
-580 FGPSTAGT
+580 
-588 IYAFG
+588 
-593 YTLLTGVLLNFVFG
+593 
-607 VFATRVMIRG
+607 
-617 AASIKALRNPW
+617 
-628 LYGAVKPGKEVKEK
+628 
-642 KPIDFVGLRK
+642 
-652 RFLTISTCLMA
+652 
-663 AIILCA
+663 
-669 AVFGVR
+669 
-675 LDTEFTGGAMITLSY
+675 
-690 QGEISTSEVQ
+690 VQ
-700 KTASTALENN
+700 KTASEALGSN

-729 SMPGNETVTTDQV
+729 SMPGTETVTTDEVQT
-742 ENLLTSL
+742 LLDSL
-749 NEQYPDNAFAQLS
+749 NESCPDNSFAQLS

-783 FSLLLILLYIGFRFK
+783 FALVLILAYIAYRFK
-798 KIGGLTGGLMAVL
+798 KIGGLTGGMMAVL

-823 FVLLRTPL
+823 FVLLRAPL

-860 RALMGKKTPF
+860 RGLLGKKASF

-893 MALGVMCVVSKLYGL
+893 MALGVMCIVSKLYGL

-931 VSTSAWVLWNDRKSK
+931 VSTSAWVAWSERKNAK
-946 KAETKKA
+946 KN